1 MNPLL
6 TSSLKIASGE
16 ILAKEVAGESGDWA
30 NKQQW
35 TARIRNNQGN
45 LHIKTPSI
53 ASKFI
58 LQKIS
63 DNPSL
68 NSVHQYTN
76 QSAIQ
81 PLITPTLRSASGQG
95 ERPGGSPGPRTLRR
109 SSTTGWNN
117 FTWLTW
123 SEKCD
128 TIILSKSANPS
139 RSRRK
144 NLSRNEESNDTTN
157 KNRLCRRLADTRD
170 LKSLS
175 GDRVRVRPRRQY

>member
-1 MNPLL
+1 MPCHILNNHQMTPEQINGNEHHRQEIIKSICPSKQPQSLQKY
-6 TSSLKIASGE
+6 SSK
-16 ILAKEVAGESGDWA
+16 
-30 NKQQW
+30 
-35 TARIRNNQGN
+35 IRN
-45 LHIKTPSI
+45 T
-53 ASKFI
+53 ASSKP
-58 LQKIS
+58 
-63 DNPSL
+63 D
-68 NSVHQYTN
+68 HQYTN
-76 QSAIQ
+76 QTIIQ

-95 ERPGGSPGPRTLRR
+95 ERPGSRTLRG
-109 SSTTGWNN
+109 SSTTRWNN

-123 SEKCD
+123 GKKCD